1 MKNKQKENK
10 SNHYDRIIKE
20 CFWDSR
26 IAPDTLEKILKS
38 NDMRAKQKI
47 FSKIIYNASDKVNM
61 LSQMFDRAT
70 LKKLVDNFVA
80 TYNKAYID
88 KQVPLL
94 RNILLGE
101 KNRIESLEW
110 KKR

>member
-1 MKNKQKENK
+1 MKNKQTGNK
-10 SNHYDRIIKE
+10 SSQYDRIINE
-20 CFWDSR
+20 CFWDYHVS
-26 IAPDTLEKILKS
+26 PDTIEKILTS

-47 FSKIIYNASDKVNM
+47 FSKIIYNASDKVVA
-61 LSQMFDRAT
+61 LSHIFDQVT
-70 LKKLVDNFVA
+70 LNKLFDNFVV
-80 TYNKAYID
+80 TYNKEYIN
-88 KQVPLL
+88 KQVLLL

>member
-1 MKNKQKENK
+1 MKNKQTENK
-10 SNHYDRIIKE
+10 SSQYDRIIKE
-20 CFWDSR
+20 CFWDYHVS
-26 IAPDTLEKILKS
+26 PDTIEKILTS

-47 FSKIIYNASDKVNM
+47 FSKIIYNASDKVVV
-61 LSQMFDRAT
+61 LSHMFDQKT
-70 LKKLVDNFVA
+70 LKILFDNFVV
-80 TYNKAYID
+80 TYNKEYID
-88 KQVPLL
+88 KQVLLL

>member
-1 MKNKQKENK
+1 MKNRQKENE
-10 SNHYDRIIKE
+10 SSQYDRIIKE
-20 CFWDSR
+20 CFWDYHTS
-26 IAPDTLEKILKS
+26 PDTIKKILTS

-47 FSKIIYNASDKVNM
+47 FSKIIYNASDKVNI
-61 LSQMFDRAT
+61 LSQIFDRAT
-70 LKKLVDNFVA
+70 LKKLFDNFVA